1 MVLNATIIL
10 LNQWQQI
17 IFLFLTLKVNYVILF
32 IYFTLPSCLV
42 IISNYTYALI
52 SNYTL
57 T

>member
-32 IYFTLPSCLV
+32 ILLYLLYLPVLLLFL
-42 IISNYTYALI
+42 IILK
-52 SNYTL
+52 L
-57 T
+57 ML

>member
-32 IYFTLPSCLV
+32 ILLYLPVLLLFL
-42 IISNYTYALI
+42 IILK
-52 SNYTL
+52 L
-57 T
+57 ML

>member
-42 IISNYTYALI
+42 IISNYT
-52 SNYTL
+52 
-57 T
+57 